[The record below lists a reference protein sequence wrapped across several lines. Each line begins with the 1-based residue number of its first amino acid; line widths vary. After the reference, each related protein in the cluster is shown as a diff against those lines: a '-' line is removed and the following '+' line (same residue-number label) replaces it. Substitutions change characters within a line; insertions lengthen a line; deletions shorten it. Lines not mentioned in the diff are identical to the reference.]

1 MTNQITTEQPQ
12 NVELT
17 LNNDRPMATSMQI
30 AWHFNK
36 RHADVLRAID
46 NLREL
51 IQDQDFYKRNFALIE
66 IDVEIGTEGQ
76 TRKSPAYLLTRDGF
90 ALLGMGFTGKK
101 AMAWKLEYIDAFNR
115 MEAALKAKQEAE
127 LRSLNFLNLPDETE
141 DNRRNRQLS
150 IIQGMM
156 GFWANQEKIT
166 VRIAE
171 NLLCAHL
178 NITDLTKFTSNHF
191 GPAWDFIIQNSCFLR
206 HEGHMIDEQAQEE
219 IEAIFRACQNFKYM
233 GNLDMQDM
241 LTGIC
246 GASFENMLFS
256 DPQKLLTLAWG
267 MFHYSYGFSLGR
279 EFTIQEVREHGQQ

>member
-66 IDVEIGTEGQ
+66 VDVEVGTEGQ
-76 TRKSPAYLLTRDGF
+76 TRKSPAFLLTRDGF
-90 ALLGMGFTGKK
+90 SLLGMGFTGKR
-101 AMAWKLEYIDAFNR
+101 AMAWKLEYISAFNR
-115 MEAALKAKQEAE
+115 MEAALQEKVDAE
-127 LRSLNFLNLPDETE
+127 RRSLSFLNLPDESE
-141 DNRRNRQLS
+141 DSRRNRQLN
-150 IIQGMM
+150 IVNGML
-156 GFWANQEKIT
+156 GFWANQEKISL
-166 VRIAE
+166 RAAD

-178 NITDLTKFTSNHF
+178 NIRDLTHFTNNHF
-191 GPAWDFIIQNSCFLR
+191 GPAWDFIIQSSCFLR
-206 HEGHMIDEQAQEE
+206 NEGQMIDDKSQEE
-219 IEAIFRACQNFKYM
+219 IEAIFRACPNFKYM

-246 GASFENMLFS
+246 GASFDNMLVS

-279 EFTIQEVREHGQQ
+279 EFTLQEVMEHGRQ